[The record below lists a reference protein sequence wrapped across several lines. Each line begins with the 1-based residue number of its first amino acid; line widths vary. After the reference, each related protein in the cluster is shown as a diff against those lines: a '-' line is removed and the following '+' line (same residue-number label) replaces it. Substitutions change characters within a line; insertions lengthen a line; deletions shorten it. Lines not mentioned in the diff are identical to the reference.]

1 MENKFKYGER
11 LEILIN
17 AMINDYLTELD
28 FNSGDGITDAY
39 ENLLYKTIVKGE
51 FDDIFLSDELEGLE
65 KSERQRILDLSRKHY
80 ELCLYDGKLEYWQ
93 YSVEGV
99 TNGER
104 MRAELLLNNF
114 NYLIRLVK
122 NGGEE
127 VLNFLDKFKGNELF
141 DDGSIIALLRRKF
154 ADDDVLEEVLIEMS
168 KDDGKYKDFN
178 NTQKV
183 ILCNYPEGVLYKVDD
198 DKRVD
203 IVDPKILK
211 MHIQKKFIGSY
222 DFDVSNIE
230 SNSFDETVSI
240 LYSEYNIEKN
250 NIHIR

>member
-1 MENKFKYGER
+1 MENISFER
-11 LEILIN
+11 LERLKDE
-17 AMINDYLTELD
+17 MIKTNLDELD
-28 FNSGDGITDAY
+28 FNSDEEKFLSY
-39 ENLLYKTIVKGE
+39 EKLLYKTIVDGK
-51 FDDIFLSDELEGLE
+51 FDNIFLSEYLDDLD
-65 KSERQRILDLSRKHY
+65 SNERQKVISLARNHK
-80 ELCLYDGKLEYWQ
+80 ELCFFHGDFNNWAD
-93 YSVEGV
+93 SVEGV
-99 TNGER
+99 TLSDPNLVSEI
-104 MRAELLLNNF
+104 LLNNYD
-114 NYLIRLVK
+114 YLIRLAK
-122 NGGEE
+122 NGGED

-141 DDGSIIALLRRKF
+141 DDGSIIALLRRNF
-154 ADDDVLEEVLIEMS
+154 ADDDVLEEILIEMS